1 MNTAIVMLGT
11 NINRN
16 ENIERAKERLA
27 DFFEIIDESRIITTR
42 SVNRKYKDDFMNQ
55 AIKLLTDDT
64 AKETVLHFKHIE
76 NELGRSA
83 ETNRRAEVPIDID
96 LIFWNG
102 EQRRSDYDKYQFVKK
117 CVDEIKDNTE
127 LTN

>member
-11 NINRN
+11 NINRD
-16 ENIERAKERLA
+16 ENLKRTKERLA
-27 DFFEIIDESRIITTR
+27 DFFEIIDESQIITTR
-42 SVNRKYKDDFMNQ
+42 SVNKKYETDFMNQ

-64 AKETVLHFKHIE
+64 AKEMVLHFKHIE
-76 NELGRSA
+76 NEMGRSA

-102 EQRRSDYDKYQFVKK
+102 EQRRNDYDKYQFVKK
-117 CVDEIKDNTE
+117 CVDEIKDNIV
-127 LTN
+127 LPN